1 MTHPLYKIGP
11 NGNKKSKTKKKR
23 NFEVKDKFFII
34 IKV

>member
-11 NGNKKSKTKKKR
+11 NGNKKSKTKKKK
-23 NFEVKDKFFII
+23 FEVKDKFFII